1 LKPAVLATGHGEPM
15 TQSSLADDLAAL
27 ARDFHHR
34 SKPSHGRYVNHPADV
49 DGEGVVALPSRAHA
63 GRVRW
68 GALSGV
74 AAATFAGTWLYRRFG
89 RRTLTP

>member
-1 LKPAVLATGHGEPM
+1 MNHAALSG
-15 TQSSLADDLAAL
+15 DLAAL
-27 ARDFHHR
+27 ARDFGTR
-34 SKPSHGRYVNHPADV
+34 LRPSRGRYAIHPAIAD
-49 DGEGVVALPSRAHA
+49 DEEIVALPAPSRS

-89 RRTLTP
+89 RRNNP